1 MSEPIFRAFN
11 NKTKEWIRSFNLFI
25 DANGLI
31 YEHKR
36 EKFDCLNFLDD
47 AVLCRSTGL
56 KDNHGKMIF
65 EFDIIKSSTPNFTI
79 IRRVEYSNESA
90 SFVLYKIP
98 FDKRF
103 MHNEP
108 MKQDWLLDYSS
119 EIIGSSLE
127 NPELLE
133 QKQ

>member
-1 MSEPIFRAFN
+1 MNFKAWDNKNKRWIHQGEFNIHSDGSVWNHESEW
-11 NKTKEWIRSFNLFI
+11 T
-25 DANGLI
+25 
-31 YEHKR
+31 EHKR
-36 EKFDCLNFLDD
+36 FD
-47 AVLCRSTGL
+47 ATLCRNTGL
-56 KDNHGKMIF
+56 KDKNSVEIF

-108 MKQDWLLDYSS
+108 IKQDWLLDYSS
-119 EIIGSSLE
+119 EVIG
-127 NPELLE
+127 NIFDTPHLLE
-133 QKQ
+133 AK